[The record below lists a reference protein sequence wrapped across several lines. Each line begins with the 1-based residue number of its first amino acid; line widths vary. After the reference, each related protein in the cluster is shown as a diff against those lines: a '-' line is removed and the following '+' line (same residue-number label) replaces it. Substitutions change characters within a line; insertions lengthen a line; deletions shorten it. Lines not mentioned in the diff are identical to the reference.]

1 MCGIMGL
8 FSPSINNNK
17 KKNLIKACKL
27 LSHRGPDDEGI
38 YSNKKIILLHKRLS
52 IIDLKTGKQPIE
64 NEDFVLIAN
73 GEIYNDLDIRRQIPN
88 FPYKTG
94 SDCESILAVYSKYG
108 LIGFN
113 KLRGMYA
120 FAIYDKKR
128 KKIILGRD
136 PFGIKPLYYFHK
148 NKELIF
154 SSEIKAL
161 IAAGNLEIKFKKKK
175 IIELLQIQYNSGM
188 NTLFSKIFR
197 IRPGEIKVFNSEINT
212 EKSIIFDKSKI
223 FKNKKKISSHK
234 LGKILEK
241 SVELHQRSDVPF
253 GLFFS
258 GGIDSTIIL
267 YLMSKISKK
276 KIISYSI
283 LFDTPNQ
290 FEEKKKL
297 EKIAKECNS
306 KINFVNFSEEDFWNI
321 LPKVL
326 KYNDDP
332 ILDYAIVP
340 TFRLA
345 QAAKKDV
352 KVILSGEGADEI
364 FAGYGRHRKIKR
376 VFFKKHNY
384 PYGELDKFKTFQKR
398 FSGWNFELN
407 FSRFSNVNT
416 NLSLLQKLQL
426 FDCNEWL
433 PNNLLIKLDRC
444 LMAHGL
450 EGRTPFID
458 IDVFK
463 NFFGISDQFK
473 IKNDLGKYV
482 LRMFL
487 KENLPF
493 YDFSEKKTGFTVPII
508 SWLPKKIEE
517 ISEYLPN
524 NKLLKKIFKKEDIQ
538 KICLKCRTNRNLISV
553 VWRLLCLSVW
563 YEVHFDKGLAK
574 LDTFNILKRQG

>member
-38 YSNKKIILLHKRLS
+38 YTNKKIILLHKRLS

-88 FPYKTG
+88 FSYKTG

-473 IKNDLGKYV
+473 IKNGLGKYV

>member
-38 YSNKKIILLHKRLS
+38 YSNKKILLLHKRLS

-88 FPYKTG
+88 FSFKTG

-108 LIGFN
+108 LNGFN

-223 FKNKKKISSHK
+223 FKNKKKVSSHK

-306 KINFVNFSEEDFWNI
+306 KINFVNFSDEDFWNI
-321 LPKVL
+321 LPSVL

-376 VFFKKHNY
+376 GFFKKHNY

-407 FSRFSNVNT
+407 FSRFSNVNI

-458 IDVFK
+458 VDVFK
-463 NFFGISDQFK
+463 NFFGIDDQLK
-473 IKNDLGKYV
+473 IKNGLGKYI

-493 YDFSEKKTGFTVPII
+493 YNFSEKKTGFTVPIT

-574 LDTFNILKRQG
+574 IDTFNILKKQG

>member
-64 NEDFVLIAN
+64 NEDFVLISN

-88 FPYKTG
+88 FSYKTG

-473 IKNDLGKYV
+473 IKNGLGKYV

>member
-88 FPYKTG
+88 FSYKTG

>member
-88 FPYKTG
+88 FSYKTG

-473 IKNDLGKYV
+473 IKNGLGKYV

>member
-88 FPYKTG
+88 FSYKTG

-136 PFGIKPLYYFHK
+136 PFGIKPLYYFQK

-175 IIELLQIQYNSGM
+175 IIELLQIQYSSGM

-223 FKNKKKISSHK
+223 FKNKKKVSSHK

-364 FAGYGRHRKIKR
+364 FAGYGRHRRIKR
-376 VFFKKHNY
+376 VFFKKYNY

-458 IDVFK
+458 VDVFK
-463 NFFGISDQFK
+463 NFFGIDDQLK
-473 IKNDLGKYV
+473 IKNGLGKYV

-493 YDFSEKKTGFTVPII
+493 YNFSEKKTGFTVPIT

-574 LDTFNILKRQG
+574 IDTFNILKKQG

>member
-38 YSNKKIILLHKRLS
+38 YSNKKILLLHKRLS

-88 FPYKTG
+88 FSYKTG

-136 PFGIKPLYYFHK
+136 PFGIKPLYYFQK

-223 FKNKKKISSHK
+223 FKNKKKVSSHK

-306 KINFVNFSEEDFWNI
+306 KINFVNFSDEDFWNI
-321 LPKVL
+321 LPSVL

-376 VFFKKHNY
+376 GFFKKHNY

-407 FSRFSNVNT
+407 FSRFSNVNI

-458 IDVFK
+458 VDVFK
-463 NFFGISDQFK
+463 NFFGIDDQLK
-473 IKNDLGKYV
+473 IKNGLGKYI

-493 YDFSEKKTGFTVPII
+493 YNFSEKKTGFTVPIT

-574 LDTFNILKRQG
+574 IDTFNILKKQG

>member
-88 FPYKTG
+88 FSYKTG

-473 IKNDLGKYV
+473 IKNGLGKYV

-493 YDFSEKKTGFTVPII
+493 YDFSKKKTGFTVPII

>member
-8 FSPSINNNK
+8 FSLSINNNK

-88 FPYKTG
+88 FSYKTG

-473 IKNDLGKYV
+473 IKNGLGKYV

>member
-88 FPYKTG
+88 FSYKTG

-136 PFGIKPLYYFHK
+136 PFGIKPLYYFYE

-473 IKNDLGKYV
+473 IKNGLGKYV

>member
-38 YSNKKIILLHKRLS
+38 YTNKKIILLHKRLS

-88 FPYKTG
+88 FSYKTG

>member
-8 FSPSINNNK
+8 FSLSINNNK
-17 KKNLIKACKL
+17 KNNLINACKL
-27 LSHRGPDDEGI
+27 LSHRGPDDEGF
-38 YSNKKIILLHKRLS
+38 YSNKKILLLHKRLS

-88 FPYKTG
+88 FSFKTG

-108 LIGFN
+108 LNGFN

-175 IIELLQIQYNSGM
+175 IIELLQLQYNSGIS
-188 NTLFSKIFR
+188 TLFSKILR

-223 FKNKKKISSHK
+223 FKNKKKISSNK

-306 KINFVNFSEEDFWNI
+306 KINFVNFSDEDFWNI

-376 VFFKKHNY
+376 SFFKKQNY
-384 PYGELDKFKTFQKR
+384 PYGELDKFKTFQER

-407 FSRFSNVNT
+407 FSRFSNVNI

-458 IDVFK
+458 VDVFK
-463 NFFGISDQFK
+463 NFFGIDDQLK
-473 IKNDLGKYV
+473 IKNGLGKFV

-487 KENLPF
+487 KENLPS
-493 YDFSEKKTGFTVPII
+493 YDFSKKKTGFTVPII
-508 SWLPKKIEE
+508 SWLPKKINE

-524 NKLLKKIFKKEDIQ
+524 NRLLKKIFKQEDIQ
-538 KICLKCRTNRNLISV
+538 RICLKCKTNKNLISV

-563 YEVHFDKGLAK
+563 YEVHFDKALAK
-574 LDTFNILKRQG
+574 QNTFNILKRQG

>member
-64 NEDFVLIAN
+64 NEDFVLISN

-88 FPYKTG
+88 FSYKTG

-493 YDFSEKKTGFTVPII
+493 YDFSENKTGFTVPII

>member
-1 MCGIMGL
+1 MCGIIGL
-8 FSPSINNNK
+8 FSLSINNNK

-88 FPYKTG
+88 FSYKTG

-197 IRPGEIKVFNSEINT
+197 IRPGETKVFNSEINT

-223 FKNKKKISSHK
+223 FKNKKKVSSHK
-234 LGKILEK
+234 LEKILEK

-407 FSRFSNVNT
+407 FSRFSNVNI

-458 IDVFK
+458 VDVFE
-463 NFFGISDQFK
+463 NFFGIGDQLK
-473 IKNDLGKYV
+473 INNGLGKYV

-487 KENLPF
+487 KEKLPF
-493 YDFSEKKTGFTVPII
+493 YDFSEKKTGFTVPIF

>member
-88 FPYKTG
+88 FSYKTG

-276 KIISYSI
+276 KIVSYSI

-473 IKNDLGKYV
+473 IKNGLGKYV

>member
-38 YSNKKIILLHKRLS
+38 YSNKKILLLHKRLS

-88 FPYKTG
+88 FSYKTG

-136 PFGIKPLYYFHK
+136 PFGIKPLYYFQK

-223 FKNKKKISSHK
+223 FKNKKKVSSHK

-306 KINFVNFSEEDFWNI
+306 KINFVNFSDEDFWNI
-321 LPKVL
+321 LPSVL

-376 VFFKKHNY
+376 GFFKKHNY

-407 FSRFSNVNT
+407 FSRFSNVNI

-458 IDVFK
+458 VDVFK
-463 NFFGISDQFK
+463 NFFGIDDQLK
-473 IKNDLGKYV
+473 IKNGLGKYV

-493 YDFSEKKTGFTVPII
+493 YNFSEKKTGFTVPIT

-574 LDTFNILKRQG
+574 IDTFNILKKQG

>member
-38 YSNKKIILLHKRLS
+38 YSNKKILLLHKRLS

-88 FPYKTG
+88 FSFKTG

-136 PFGIKPLYYFHK
+136 PFGIKPLYYFQK

-223 FKNKKKISSHK
+223 FKNKKKVSSHK

-290 FEEKKKL
+290 FEEKK
-297 EKIAKECNS
+297 N
-306 KINFVNFSEEDFWNI
+306 
-321 LPKVL
+321 
-326 KYNDDP
+326 
-332 ILDYAIVP
+332 
-340 TFRLA
+340 
-345 QAAKKDV
+345 
-352 KVILSGEGADEI
+352 
-364 FAGYGRHRKIKR
+364 
-376 VFFKKHNY
+376 
-384 PYGELDKFKTFQKR
+384 
-398 FSGWNFELN
+398 
-407 FSRFSNVNT
+407 
-416 NLSLLQKLQL
+416 
-426 FDCNEWL
+426 
-433 PNNLLIKLDRC
+433 
-444 LMAHGL
+444 
-450 EGRTPFID
+450 
-458 IDVFK
+458 
-463 NFFGISDQFK
+463 
-473 IKNDLGKYV
+473 
-482 LRMFL
+482 
-487 KENLPF
+487 
-493 YDFSEKKTGFTVPII
+493 
-508 SWLPKKIEE
+508 
-517 ISEYLPN
+517 
-524 NKLLKKIFKKEDIQ
+524 
-538 KICLKCRTNRNLISV
+538 
-553 VWRLLCLSVW
+553 
-563 YEVHFDKGLAK
+563 
-574 LDTFNILKRQG
+574 

>member
-1 MCGIMGL
+1 
-8 FSPSINNNK
+8 
-17 KKNLIKACKL
+17 
-27 LSHRGPDDEGI
+27 
-38 YSNKKIILLHKRLS
+38 
-52 IIDLKTGKQPIE
+52 
-64 NEDFVLIAN
+64 
-73 GEIYNDLDIRRQIPN
+73 
-88 FPYKTG
+88 
-94 SDCESILAVYSKYG
+94 
-108 LIGFN
+108 
-113 KLRGMYA
+113 
-120 FAIYDKKR
+120 
-128 KKIILGRD
+128 
-136 PFGIKPLYYFHK
+136 
-148 NKELIF
+148 
-154 SSEIKAL
+154 
-161 IAAGNLEIKFKKKK
+161 
-175 IIELLQIQYNSGM
+175 
-188 NTLFSKIFR
+188 
-197 IRPGEIKVFNSEINT
+197 
-212 EKSIIFDKSKI
+212 
-223 FKNKKKISSHK
+223 
-234 LGKILEK
+234 
-241 SVELHQRSDVPF
+241 
-253 GLFFS
+253 
-258 GGIDSTIIL
+258 
-267 YLMSKISKK
+267 MSKISKK

-473 IKNDLGKYV
+473 IKNGLGKYV

>member
-88 FPYKTG
+88 FSYKTG

-458 IDVFK
+458 VDVFK
-463 NFFGISDQFK
+463 NFFGIGDQLK
-473 IKNDLGKYV
+473 IKNGLGKYV

>member
-88 FPYKTG
+88 FSYKTG

-175 IIELLQIQYNSGM
+175 IIELLQIQYNYGM

-473 IKNDLGKYV
+473 IKNGLGKYV

>member
-88 FPYKTG
+88 FSYKTG

-473 IKNDLGKYV
+473 IKNGLGKYV

-508 SWLPKKIEE
+508 SWLPKRIEE

>member
-88 FPYKTG
+88 FSYKTG

-197 IRPGEIKVFNSEINT
+197 IRPGEIKVFNSEINM

-321 LPKVL
+321 LPNVL

>member
-88 FPYKTG
+88 FSYKTG

-223 FKNKKKISSHK
+223 FKNKKKVSSHK

-306 KINFVNFSEEDFWNI
+306 KINFVNFSDEDFWNI
-321 LPKVL
+321 LPRVL

-376 VFFKKHNY
+376 GFFKKHNY

-407 FSRFSNVNT
+407 FSRFSNVNI

-458 IDVFK
+458 VDVFK
-463 NFFGISDQFK
+463 NFFGIDDQLK
-473 IKNDLGKYV
+473 IKNGLGKYV

-493 YDFSEKKTGFTVPII
+493 YNFSEKKTGFTVPIT

-574 LDTFNILKRQG
+574 IDTFNILKKQG